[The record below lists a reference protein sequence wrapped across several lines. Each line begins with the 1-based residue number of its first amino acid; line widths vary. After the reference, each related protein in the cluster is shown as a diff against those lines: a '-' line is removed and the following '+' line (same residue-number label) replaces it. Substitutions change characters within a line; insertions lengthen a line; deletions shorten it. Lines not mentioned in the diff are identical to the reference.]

1 MSRQGMI
8 TRWVSNYDY
17 NIFLHNKNQSCLS
30 VFFALQTKKKRFPAI
45 VYVQRWMVWCTSDI
59 TSLDNQRTKGIRQ
72 NVVSIKMLDAV
83 IMEKSVCYNF
93 KPLSYSWL
101 KDGWFAAK
109 YSKIQ
114 NNTLISSSNSIINKI
129 LHQSFSII
137 HFGFYFWGRPSL
149 KGINHLIGMNLIW
162 IRLNSNY
169 TSPHLKWLAKFHNIT
184 R

>member
-1 MSRQGMI
+1 MI
-8 TRWVSNYDY
+8 IIFSSTTRTN
-17 NIFLHNKNQSCLS
+17 LCLS
-30 VFFALQTKKKRFPAI
+30 VFFALQTKKKQFPAI

-59 TSLDNQRTKGIRQ
+59 TSLDNQRTKGIKQ

-101 KDGWFAAK
+101 KNGWFTAK
-109 YSKIQ
+109 YSKIR
-114 NNTLISSSNSIINKI
+114 NISSSNSIIKTYFINI
-129 LHQSFSII
+129 SAIFVL
-137 HFGFYFWGRPSL
+137 GFHLLEGPLLR
-149 KGINHLIGMNLIW
+149 GINHLIGMNLIW

-169 TSPHLKWLAKFHNIT
+169 TSPHLKWLAKFYNIT